1 MAIKGRFYESR
12 YRWFSTK
19 CKSTISLK
27 KKKGTTGI
35 ATKGNKP
42 AEKLWNSTVLT
53 HGTKLNQHQLGGEG
67 KKRKR
72 KETAKDQQKCFLCK
86 TKKGENPQ
94 QKNKQTPNCRQLVMC
109 DTANL
114 PIIQLASKHRARHR
128 RY

>member
-53 HGTKLNQHQLGGEG
+53 HGTKLNQHQLGGEEKKKKG
-67 KKRKR
+67 KERRRLKISKS
-72 KETAKDQQKCFLCK
+72 ALCK

-94 QKNKQTPNCRQLVMC
+94 QKKTPNCRQLVMC

>member
-53 HGTKLNQHQLGGEG
+53 HRTKLNQHQLGGEG
-67 KKRKR
+67 KKG
-72 KETAKDQQKCFLCK
+72 KERRRLKISKSAFCAKQKK
-86 TKKGENPQ
+86 EKIPNK
-94 QKNKQTPNCRQLVMC
+94 KNKQTPNCRQLVMC

>member
-42 AEKLWNSTVLT
+42 AEKVWNSTVLT

-72 KETAKDQQKCFLCK
+72 KEAAKDQQKCFLCK

-94 QKNKQTPNCRQLVMC
+94 QKKQTNPKLQ
-109 DTANL
+109 TA
-114 PIIQLASKHRARHR
+114 SHV
-128 RY
+128 RYCKSSYHSAGK

>member
-42 AEKLWNSTVLT
+42 AEKVWNSTVLT

-67 KKRKR
+67 KKRRRLKISKSAFCAKQK
-72 KETAKDQQKCFLCK
+72 KEKIPNKKTNKPQTAD
-86 TKKGENPQ
+86 
-94 QKNKQTPNCRQLVMC
+94 
-109 DTANL
+109 
-114 PIIQLASKHRARHR
+114 S
-128 RY
+128 

>member
-53 HGTKLNQHQLGGEG
+53 HGAKLNQHHLGGEG
-67 KKRKR
+67 KKKG
-72 KETAKDQQKCFLCK
+72 KERRRLKISKSAFCAKQKKEKIPNKKNNPKLQTASDVRYCK
-86 TKKGENPQ
+86 SSYHSAGK
-94 QKNKQTPNCRQLVMC
+94 
-109 DTANL
+109 
-114 PIIQLASKHRARHR
+114 
-128 RY
+128 